1 MINTTTAARCRRPS
15 GDARWVTPAQTDLFL
30 CSVFSVLSH
39 FRTFL
44 DIDLSLFISLS
55 TGRVEIRFTMA
66 QWNAV
71 TAFRAS
77 RAECLSVVQPRPWN
91 HCCIYTHTHTHK
103 RPRFW
108 TTKTVSSGWIK
119 RGGGRRAEWQPSLP
133 RSRYGTQALSPSPQG
148 EFSSFYFWNSQ
159 YCYFLQGVG
168 DLGKAVHAFWEDE
181 RLRPVDMYIHGLD
194 GRLGSRRTAR
204 ACVGWV
210 QEYGGHVA
218 NVPLE
223 CIARNKQTRCSSPF
237 TS

>member
-1 MINTTTAARCRRPS
+1 MPFGGATEA
-15 GDARWVTPAQTDLFL
+15 LK
-30 CSVFSVLSH
+30 
-39 FRTFL
+39 
-44 DIDLSLFISLS
+44 SLLY
-55 TGRVEIRFTMA
+55 
-66 QWNAV
+66 
-71 TAFRAS
+71 
-77 RAECLSVVQPRPWN
+77 
-91 HCCIYTHTHTHK
+91 IYTHK

-108 TTKTVSSGWIK
+108 TTKTVSSGLIK

-181 RLRPVDMYIHGLD
+181 RVRPVDMYIHGLD

-210 QEYGGHVA
+210 QEYGEHVA
-218 NVPLE
+218 NVPLG
-223 CIARNKQTRCSSPF
+223 CIARNK
-237 TS
+237 